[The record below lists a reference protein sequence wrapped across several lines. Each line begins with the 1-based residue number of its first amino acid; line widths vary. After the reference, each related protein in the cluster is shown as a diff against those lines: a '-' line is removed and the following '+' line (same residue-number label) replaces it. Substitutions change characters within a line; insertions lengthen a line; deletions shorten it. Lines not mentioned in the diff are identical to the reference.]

1 MTESTSSASSV
12 FWPTC
17 KPHVAIHKLL
27 GGVPP
32 RVRKIES
39 YEAPIWLEGCV
50 IGSIYDRDRVEAE
63 DVVDEVTRSQVYT
76 VAVVGETTLPSTDG
90 DYLSFSWGESINV

>member
-1 MTESTSSASSV
+1 
-12 FWPTC
+12 
-17 KPHVAIHKLL
+17 
-27 GGVPP
+27 
-32 RVRKIES
+32 
-39 YEAPIWLEGCV
+39 
-50 IGSIYDRDRVEAE
+50 VEAE